1 MLKRLAAV
9 LLALSMLA
17 GLCACG
23 EEPSPSSVTDNP
35 YDSVLPTPEPE
46 NKPDYTAYIDAAA
59 NWIFSNAA
67 SLYCDTAFGA
77 TLIETTGRRGTA
89 EASELLPVM
98 TADTVKLDT
107 AENIAKT
114 VIAAIMLGGDPTAY
128 IEGVDL
134 IAELRRAENPGGW
147 FSLPE
152 AELPAV
158 PGFEVTPEADVT
170 PDAAVTPEADVTP
183 DAEATPE
190 AETTPE
196 ASPTPVADDDG
207 VPYTALEDT
216 LWSLIAMHMA
226 RESVNEAAVSAW
238 LRAQAHSD
246 GGYAFDSEL
255 SEISATALCLLAVG
269 HFTCDDA
276 KEIYNDCM
284 QYLIA
289 SVNDEGYFVGSSTE
303 AVPNVRD
310 QALATV
316 AVIAAGENIYRGRW
330 MFNGKSVADKLIDL
344 QNADGSFAEPVPGDA
359 SVTATAAFA
368 LLCAQAD
375 SLIWNNYA
383 LADVE
388 PGM

>member
-35 YDSVLPTPEPE
+35 YDSVLPTQEPE
-46 NKPDYTAYIDAAA
+46 NRPDYTANIDAAA
-59 NWIFSNAA
+59 DWIFLNAA

-77 TLIETTGRRGTA
+77 TLIETTGRRGTL

-114 VIAAIMLGGDPTAY
+114 IIAAIMLGGDPTAY

-152 AELPAV
+152 AEQPDE
-158 PGFEVTPEADVT
+158 PGLE
-170 PDAAVTPEADVTP
+170 VTP
-183 DAEATPE
+183 DAEITPGAEVTPDAEITPE
-190 AETTPE
+190 AE
-196 ASPTPVADDDG
+196 PTPDAEEDA
-207 VPYTALEDT
+207 PYTALEDT
-216 LWSLIAMHMA
+216 LWSLIALHMA
-226 RESVNEAAVSAW
+226 RENVDEAAVSAW

-289 SVNDEGYFVGSSTE
+289 SVNDEGYFVGSSAE
-303 AVPNVRD
+303 AVPNAQD

-330 MFNGKSVADKLIDL
+330 LFGGKTVADKLIDL
-344 QNADGSFAEPVPGDA
+344 QNEDGSFTEPVPGDA
-359 SVTATAAFA
+359 SVTAAAAFA

>member
-35 YDSVLPTPEPE
+35 YDSVLPTQEPE
-46 NKPDYTAYIDAAA
+46 NKPDYTADIDAAA
-59 NWIFSNAA
+59 NWIFANAA

-77 TLIETTGRRGTA
+77 TLIETTGRRGTL

-114 VIAAIMLGGDPTAY
+114 IIAAIMLGGDPASY
-128 IEGVDL
+128 IEGMDL

-147 FSLPE
+147 FTLPE
-152 AELPAV
+152 TEQPAV
-158 PGFEVTPEADVT
+158 EVTPEAEI
-170 PDAAVTPEADVTP
+170 TPE
-183 DAEATPE
+183 AEATPE
-190 AETTPE
+190 AATTPE
-196 ASPTPVADDDG
+196 AEATPEVTPEAEVTPATEEDDA
-207 VPYTALEDT
+207 PYTALEDT
-216 LWSLIAMHMA
+216 LWSLIALHMA
-226 RESVNEAAVSAW
+226 RESVDEAAVSAW
-238 LRAQAHSD
+238 LRAQAHGD

-289 SVNDEGYFVGSSTE
+289 SVNDEGYFVGSSAE
-303 AVPNVRD
+303 AVPNARD

-316 AVIAAGENIYRGRW
+316 AIIAAGENIYRGRW
-330 MFNGKSVADKLIDL
+330 LFNGKTVADKLIDL
-344 QNADGSFAEPVPGDA
+344 QNADGSFAEPVQGDA